1 MKIVKVGF
9 LGFGTVGKGAYE
21 LLHKNGDLIE
31 RRIGVGIEVSK
42 VFVRKPE
49 NYEDYRKMPCT
60 VFTSRVEDILEDPS
74 IDVVVEVMGGTTFAQ
89 ECIVKALQ
97 AKKNVVTAN
106 KDLIAT
112 QGPYLF
118 QLALD
123 NGVDIR
129 YEAAVLGG
137 IPIIRPL
144 YDSLGGNQI
153 KEMMGI
159 MNGTTNYMLSKM
171 TDEGLDYAD
180 VLKEAQELGYA
191 EADPTADVGGL
202 DAARKLAILAS
213 IAFNQRIF
221 FEDVT
226 VEGITKIEK
235 RDIEQAARMGYVIKL
250 VGIAKEIGQGLAL
263 SVRPVLLPK
272 THPMASVSGAYNAI
286 FVRGDGIGDAMFYG
300 QGAGALP
307 TGSSVVSDIMDIAK
321 HVSDHATGRML
332 HFYKSNKF
340 IYPAGKVQSP
350 YYLRIHANNK
360 IGVLSRISGK
370 LSDNKI
376 SVSSFVQEEL
386 GDGTVFMTLV
396 TAPCAR
402 ANMEQAI
409 FEIGKLHNVLGV
421 KNCLS
426 VLGI

>member
-1 MKIVKVGF
+1 MKSVKVGF

-21 LLHKNGDLIE
+21 LLHRNGELIQN
-31 RRIGVGIEVSK
+31 RIGVEVEVTK

-49 NYEDYRKMPCT
+49 NYENYRKMET
-60 VFTSRVEDILEDPS
+60 TTFTSRIEDILEDPS
-74 IDVVVEVMGGTTFAQ
+74 IDMVVEVMGGTTFAQ
-89 ECIVKALQ
+89 ECIVKAIE

-144 YDSLGGNQI
+144 YDSLGGNQV

-171 TDEGLDYAD
+171 TEDGMDYGD

-235 RDIEQAARMGYVIKL
+235 RDIEQAGRMGYVIKL

-263 SVRPVLLPK
+263 SVRPVLLSK
-272 THPMASVSGAYNAI
+272 SHPMASVRGAYNAI

-307 TGSSVVSDIMDIAK
+307 TGSSVVSDIMEIAK
-321 HVSDHATGRML
+321 HVNRNATGEML
-332 HFYKSNKF
+332 HFYKSNKY

-370 LSDNKI
+370 LSDNKV
-376 SVSSFVQEEL
+376 SVSSFVQEQL

-396 TAPCAR
+396 TEPCPR
-402 ANMEQAI
+402 ANMEQAV
-409 FEIGKLHNVLGV
+409 FELEKLHNVLGV
-421 KNCLS
+421 KNCMS
-426 VLGI
+426 VLGE